1 MRAQT
6 HLFHSFDS
14 LFYSYSCV
22 AHHLESQRLAVAY
35 EKGPIVIYDL
45 RTGTRS
51 HVLEASDWTS
61 RITSIILFTFFIF
74 HFLLQGHYTKSTCLG
89 FSNDAHHLAS
99 YSDIECRVLIWK
111 LSSSSISMFL
121 NSTLKPF
128 RNFHIDPQ
136 FHMTESNSNQGQGQG
151 QVQEKEKEKE
161 KDWQDVQFLW
171 KSDDLVELITKSG
184 KIAKF
189 SLHQIVDIHQ
199 V

>member
-1 MRAQT
+1 M
-6 HLFHSFDS
+6 
-14 LFYSYSCV
+14 
-22 AHHLESQRLAVAY
+22 
-35 EKGPIVIYDL
+35 
-45 RTGTRS
+45 
-51 HVLEASDWTS
+51 
-61 RITSIILFTFFIF
+61 
-74 HFLLQGHYTKSTCLG
+74 
-89 FSNDAHHLAS
+89 AS

-136 FHMTESNSNQGQGQG
+136 FHVPEATYSSQ
-151 QVQEKEKEKE
+151 E
-161 KDWQDVQFLW
+161 KDWHDVQFLW

-189 SLHQIVDIHQ
+189 SLHQVVDIHQ